1 METSKVKCREC
12 KARATQYE
20 GALPTR
26 GVAKVLVAGFAI
38 YILGLWVLVAL
49 AGFTTGDAAEVG
61 MMDMLIVLASSSPL
75 PRPGWCGGCSARR
88 PARSLSARSAAPAM
102 RWCSLPSTP
111 TVGTTTRLPRHRAAS
126 FPKGSLH
133 PMREARLL
141 PPHPRHLPP
150 IPKNP
155 EKPFD
160 RERRSVKLLTRC

>member
-61 MMDMLIVLASSSPL
+61 MMDMLIVLAVVVTL
-75 PRPGWCGGCSARR
+75 ATAGVVWWMFRPKAGKVVICEKCGARYAVVQPPKYTNGWNYDKI
-88 PARSLSARSAAPAM
+88 APASG
-102 RWCSLPSTP
+102 RELPEGEP
-111 TVGTTTRLPRHRAAS
+111 AS
-126 FPKGSLH
+126 DEGSQA
-133 PMREARLL
+133 PA
-141 PPHPRHLPP
+141 PHPRHLPP

>member
-61 MMDMLIVLASSSPL
+61 MMDMLIVLAVVVTLATAGVVWWMFRPKAGKVVICEKCDARYAVVQPPKYTNGWNYDKIAPASGREL
-75 PRPGWCGGCSARR
+75 PEGEPASDEGSQAPAPASA
-88 PARSLSARSAAPAM
+88 PSAAN
-102 RWCSLPSTP
+102 SKES
-111 TVGTTTRLPRHRAAS
+111 
-126 FPKGSLH
+126 
-133 PMREARLL
+133 
-141 PPHPRHLPP
+141 
-150 IPKNP
+150 
-155 EKPFD
+155 
-160 RERRSVKLLTRC
+160 

>member
-61 MMDMLIVLASSSPL
+61 MMDMLIVLAVVVTLATAGVVWWMFRPKAGKVVICEKCGARYAVVQPPKYTNGWNYDKIASASGREL
-75 PRPGWCGGCSARR
+75 PEGEPASDEGSQVPAPASA
-88 PARSLSARSAAPAM
+88 PSAAN
-102 RWCSLPSTP
+102 SKES
-111 TVGTTTRLPRHRAAS
+111 
-126 FPKGSLH
+126 
-133 PMREARLL
+133 
-141 PPHPRHLPP
+141 
-150 IPKNP
+150 
-155 EKPFD
+155 
-160 RERRSVKLLTRC
+160 

>member
-61 MMDMLIVLASSSPL
+61 M
-75 PRPGWCGGCSARR
+75 
-88 PARSLSARSAAPAM
+88 
-102 RWCSLPSTP
+102 
-111 TVGTTTRLPRHRAAS
+111 
-126 FPKGSLH
+126 
-133 PMREARLL
+133 REARLL

>member
-61 MMDMLIVLASSSPL
+61 MMDLLIVLAVVVTLATAGVVWWMFRPKAGKVVICEKCGARYAVVQPPKYTNGWIYDKIAPASGREL
-75 PRPGWCGGCSARR
+75 PEGEPASDEGSQAPAPASA
-88 PARSLSARSAAPAM
+88 PSAAN
-102 RWCSLPSTP
+102 SKES
-111 TVGTTTRLPRHRAAS
+111 
-126 FPKGSLH
+126 
-133 PMREARLL
+133 
-141 PPHPRHLPP
+141 
-150 IPKNP
+150 
-155 EKPFD
+155 
-160 RERRSVKLLTRC
+160 

>member
-61 MMDMLIVLASSSPL
+61 MMDMLIVLAVVVTL
-75 PRPGWCGGCSARR
+75 ATAGVVWWMFRPKAGKVVICEKCGARYAVVQPPKYTNGWNYDKI
-88 PARSLSARSAAPAM
+88 APASG
-102 RWCSLPSTP
+102 RELPEGEPAIDEGSSNLVSRTMNSQ
-111 TVGTTTRLPRHRAAS
+111 VGRVFFR
-126 FPKGSLH
+126 
-133 PMREARLL
+133 
-141 PPHPRHLPP
+141 
-150 IPKNP
+150 
-155 EKPFD
+155 PFRYLD
-160 RERRSVKLLTRC
+160 KFS

>member
-26 GVAKVLVAGFAI
+26 GVSKVLVAGFAI

-61 MMDMLIVLASSSPL
+61 MMDMLIVLAVVVTL
-75 PRPGWCGGCSARR
+75 ATAGVVWWMFRRR
-88 PARSLSARSAAPAM
+88 PARSSSARSAAPAM

-126 FPKGSLH
+126 FPKGSRRS
-133 PMREARLL
+133 MREARLL

-150 IPKNP
+150 IPRNP

-160 RERRSVKLLTRC
+160 RER

>member
-61 MMDMLIVLASSSPL
+61 MMDMLIVLAVVVTL
-75 PRPGWCGGCSARR
+75 ATAGVVWWMFRPKAGKVVICEKCGARYAVVQPPKYTNGWNYDKI
-88 PARSLSARSAAPAM
+88 APASG
-102 RWCSLPSTP
+102 RELPEGEPASDEGSQAP
-111 TVGTTTRLPRHRAAS
+111 APRIRAICRQ
-126 FPKGSLH
+126 FQRIL
-133 PMREARLL
+133 
-141 PPHPRHLPP
+141 
-150 IPKNP
+150 KNP
-155 EKPFD
+155 LTGNGD
-160 RERRSVKLLTRC
+160 LLNY

>member
-61 MMDMLIVLASSSPL
+61 MMDMLIVLAVVVTL
-75 PRPGWCGGCSARR
+75 ATAGVVWWMFRPKAGKVVICEKCGARYAVVQPPKYTNGWNYDKI
-88 PARSLSARSAAPAM
+88 APASG
-102 RWCSLPSTP
+102 RELPEGEP
-111 TVGTTTRLPRHRAAS
+111 AS
-126 FPKGSLH
+126 DEGSQ
-133 PMREARLL
+133 AL

>member
-61 MMDMLIVLASSSPL
+61 MMDMLIVLAVVVTLATAGVEYTNGWNYDKIAPASGREL
-75 PRPGWCGGCSARR
+75 PEGEPASDEGSQAPAPASA
-88 PARSLSARSAAPAM
+88 PSAAN
-102 RWCSLPSTP
+102 SKES
-111 TVGTTTRLPRHRAAS
+111 
-126 FPKGSLH
+126 
-133 PMREARLL
+133 
-141 PPHPRHLPP
+141 
-150 IPKNP
+150 
-155 EKPFD
+155 
-160 RERRSVKLLTRC
+160 

>member
-1 METSKVKCREC
+1 M
-12 KARATQYE
+12 
-20 GALPTR
+20 
-26 GVAKVLVAGFAI
+26 AGFAI

-61 MMDMLIVLASSSPL
+61 MMDMLIVLAVVVTLATAGVVWWMFRPKAGKVVICEKCGARYAVVQPPKYTNGWNYDKIAPGIG
-75 PRPGWCGGCSARR
+75 PRASRR
-88 PARSLSARSAAPAM
+88 GA
-102 RWCSLPSTP
+102 CD
-111 TVGTTTRLPRHRAAS
+111 
-126 FPKGSLH
+126 

>member
-61 MMDMLIVLASSSPL
+61 MMDMLIVLAVVVTL
-75 PRPGWCGGCSARR
+75 ATAGVVWWMFRPKAGKVVICEKCGARYAVVQPPKYTNGC
-88 PARSLSARSAAPAM
+88 
-102 RWCSLPSTP
+102 PSTASGSCRW
-111 TVGTTTRLPRHRAAS
+111 GTMWGAPSCRGRAS
-126 FPKGSLH
+126 RPQG
-133 PMREARLL
+133 
-141 PPHPRHLPP
+141 
-150 IPKNP
+150 
-155 EKPFD
+155 
-160 RERRSVKLLTRC
+160 RRA